1 VSDDATGWFEP
12 LYSAARS
19 GTRSVPWDRGT
30 VHPLLAAWTAGRDL
44 RGAGRRALVIGAGL
58 GFDAEHLASLG
69 FATTAFDVAPTAVAM
84 ARERFGGSA
93 VDYRVADLLDLP
105 REWSGAF
112 DLVVEIITVQALPE
126 DLRASATAA
135 IASTVAPGGTL
146 FVVSGIR
153 DGAPEPGPPWP
164 LTRAQVEAFAAG
176 ELELVRLDRAPIP
189 GAPGERR
196 WLAELTRPAE

>member
-1 VSDDATGWFEP
+1 MSDDATSWFEP
-12 LYSAARS
+12 LYTAAQDGER
-19 GTRSVPWDRGT
+19 RIPWDRGGP
-30 VHPLLAAWTAGRDL
+30 HPLLMRWTAARGL
-44 RGAGRRALVIGAGL
+44 RGEGRRALVVGAGL
-58 GFDAEHLASLG
+58 GFDAEHLAALG

-84 ARERFGGSA
+84 ARERVPGSA

-105 REWSGAF
+105 REWDGAF

-126 DLRASATAA
+126 ELRAPATAA

-164 LTRAQVEAFAAG
+164 LTREQVEAFAAG
-176 ELELVRLDRAPIP
+176 GLELAALDRVPLPDAP
-189 GAPGERR
+189 AERR
-196 WLAELTRPAE
+196 WQAVLHRPAE